1 MNTMVVNCY
10 AGPGAGKTT
19 CAWEVASQLK
29 KKGIN
34 TEYVS
39 EYAKELVWEGKYDV
53 LENQEHLFA
62 EQAKRLER
70 LRGKVEVIVTDSPI
84 LMSHIYGRNN
94 STDFTMRIDDEY
106 KKYYNFNLFIKR
118 GDTFQQAGRIQNL
131 EESKALD
138 RKIMNMLKEKNI
150 YFGVYSHENVKYISD
165 NIIKNLQAVREK
177 PEIEIKA
184 TPTLK
189 DAALYDKLYGKEIV
203 KGYYITD
210 SVTLNDDT
218 FVMGYNPNAPQPYVT
233 WLKSGDNSYSM
244 GHYFDNELKAKCNL
258 LERAEK
264 NLDYV
269 KDVFI
274 NNIESDI
281 SEGQAIEPK
290 DYEFYKTLVSESK
303 TDMNE
308 TEKYYCEAVNDPN
321 RCMQTVEEKPWVIK
335 YVGEQTPELCMAAVQ
350 NDGMAL
356 EYVREQTPELCMAA
370 IQDNFR
376 AICFVKEQTPELC
389 MAAVQ
394 ESAKALQ
401 YVKEQTPEMLITA
414 MKHDIRAI
422 NYVSEDCANSL
433 IDKVEKTIANGQA
446 VDPVEYNVYKALT
459 TECEEFNSEVDMNE
473 DFEM

>member
-131 EESKALD
+131 EESKVLD

-150 YFGVYSHENVKYISD
+150 YFGVYSHENIKYISD

-177 PEIEIKA
+177 PEIEIKD

-189 DAALYDKLYGKEIV
+189 DAALYV
-203 KGYYITD
+203 K
-210 SVTLNDDT
+210 
-218 FVMGYNPNAPQPYVT
+218 F
-233 WLKSGDNSYSM
+233 
-244 GHYFDNELKAKCNL
+244 FC
-258 LERAEK
+258 
-264 NLDYV
+264 
-269 KDVFI
+269 
-274 NNIESDI
+274 
-281 SEGQAIEPK
+281 
-290 DYEFYKTLVSESK
+290 
-303 TDMNE
+303 
-308 TEKYYCEAVNDPN
+308 
-321 RCMQTVEEKPWVIK
+321 
-335 YVGEQTPELCMAAVQ
+335 
-350 NDGMAL
+350 
-356 EYVREQTPELCMAA
+356 
-370 IQDNFR
+370 
-376 AICFVKEQTPELC
+376 
-389 MAAVQ
+389 
-394 ESAKALQ
+394 
-401 YVKEQTPEMLITA
+401 
-414 MKHDIRAI
+414 
-422 NYVSEDCANSL
+422 
-433 IDKVEKTIANGQA
+433 
-446 VDPVEYNVYKALT
+446 
-459 TECEEFNSEVDMNE
+459 
-473 DFEM
+473 

>member
-1 MNTMVVNCY
+1 MHTMVVNCY

-177 PEIEIKA
+177 PEIEIKD

-189 DAALYDKLYGKEIV
+189 DAATYDKLYGKESV
-203 KGYYITD
+203 KGYFIVD
-210 SVTLNDDT
+210 SVTLNNNT

-233 WLKSGDNSYSM
+233 WQKSDDEYSL
-244 GHYFDNELKAKCNL
+244 GHYFSNELKAKCDL
-258 LERAEK
+258 LKRADNTLNNEK
-264 NLDYV
+264 YD
-269 KDVFI
+269 FI
-274 NNIESDI
+274 DNIESSI
-281 SEGQAIEPK
+281 SNGQAVEPQ
-290 DYEFYKTLVSESK
+290 DYDFYKTLVSE
-303 TDMNE
+303 
-308 TEKYYCEAVNDPN
+308 P
-321 RCMQTVEEKPWVIK
+321 
-335 YVGEQTPELCMAAVQ
+335 EQ
-350 NDGMAL
+350 
-356 EYVREQTPELCMAA
+356 
-370 IQDNFR
+370 I
-376 AICFVKEQTPELC
+376 
-389 MAAVQ
+389 
-394 ESAKALQ
+394 
-401 YVKEQTPEMLITA
+401 
-414 MKHDIRAI
+414 
-422 NYVSEDCANSL
+422 
-433 IDKVEKTIANGQA
+433 
-446 VDPVEYNVYKALT
+446 
-459 TECEEFNSEVDMNE
+459 NSEVDMNE